1 MNPDHQ
7 SAIRRRRS
15 PRVLG
20 PFKAQWC
27 GVLRVPLVID
37 DLSVG
42 GCFVLSAIATIPASR
57 MIIELYLSDHECIT
71 VEAQPLYTRKRGFA
85 VQFVNMSEATH
96 RQLQTILARLGG
108 TTEIG
113 TLRAS

>member
-1 MNPDHQ
+1 MTTDHE

-15 PRVLG
+15 PRITG

-27 GVLRVPLVID
+27 GVLRVPLVIH

-42 GCFVLSAIATIPASR
+42 GCFVLSNGTTIPAER
-57 MIIELYLSDHECIT
+57 MTIELHLSDHDHIL
-71 VEAQPLYTRKRGFA
+71 VDAKPLYVRKRGFA
-85 VQFVNMSEATH
+85 VQFINMSEATH
-96 RQLQTILARLGG
+96 RQLQRVLARLGG

>member
-1 MNPDHQ
+1 MKQDHL

-42 GCFVLSAIATIPASR
+42 GCFVLSAVESIPASR
-57 MIIELYLSDHECIT
+57 MIIELFLSEHERVT

-96 RQLQTILARLGG
+96 RDLQRILARLGG

>member
-1 MNPDHQ
+1 MTSDHE

-15 PRVLG
+15 PRITG

-27 GVLRVPLVID
+27 GVLRVPLVIH

-42 GCFVLSAIATIPASR
+42 GCFILSNGTTIPAQR
-57 MIIELYLSDHECIT
+57 MTIELHLTDGECI
-71 VEAQPLYTRKRGFA
+71 VVDAKPLYVRKSGFA
-85 VQFVNMSEATH
+85 VQFINVSEDTH
-96 RQLQTILARLGG
+96 RRLQSALARLGG